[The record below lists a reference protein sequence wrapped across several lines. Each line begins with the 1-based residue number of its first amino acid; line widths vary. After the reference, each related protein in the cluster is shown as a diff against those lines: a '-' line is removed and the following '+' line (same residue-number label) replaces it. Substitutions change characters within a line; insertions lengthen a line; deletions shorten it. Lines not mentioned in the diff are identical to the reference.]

1 MRLDVEA
8 LKHQV
13 SDQPHGGNGNGNSDS
28 NGNGVL
34 PPDIQGPQN
43 RSGPGPNMYQGRV
56 GGRFE
61 EGPGG
66 REGGVGQESS
76 GEGRADLLEVENE
89 VECNLYI

>member
-13 SDQPHGGNGNGNSDS
+13 ADQPHGGNSNSNSNG

-43 RSGPGPNMYQGRV
+43 RSGPGPNSYQDRV

-61 EGPGG
+61 EGPGAGG
-66 REGGVGQESS
+66 REGDVGQGSS
-76 GEGRADLLEVENE
+76 GEGRAELLEVDNE
-89 VECNLYI
+89 VESNL